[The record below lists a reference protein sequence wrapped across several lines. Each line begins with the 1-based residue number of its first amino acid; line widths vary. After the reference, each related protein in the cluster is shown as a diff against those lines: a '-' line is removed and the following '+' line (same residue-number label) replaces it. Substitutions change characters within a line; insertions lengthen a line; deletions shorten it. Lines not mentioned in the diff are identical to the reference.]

1 MLDDLPLNTVKVSHK
16 RFVVQIIQNKKNKF
30 QNFSIYFERFEGQ
43 TVQVP
48 HKRFAVQIFW
58 KLWKKIIE

>member
-30 QNFSIYFERFEGQ
+30 QNFSFYFERFEGQ
-43 TVQVP
+43 TV
-48 HKRFAVQIFW
+48 
-58 KLWKKIIE
+58 